1 MELRLT
7 PEQSLLRDS
16 AAKFVAG
23 AGAKVAR
30 GFRNRIPPFDP
41 ARLRA
46 AGEFGWLGILVPASA
61 GGLGLTLTELAL
73 MLEQVGLGLVCE
85 PVGFAAIS
93 AAALS
98 HEHVPQTP
106 TPPSPASGGGIKGGG
121 SLRKRTCSNKEHPML
136 KPVMTGAALV
146 VPALQEGPHGDDPLE
161 PGMRAAGQGGA
172 LRLSGRKMFV
182 CADGAKGFLVSAGGA
197 DGPILCYVPRDA
209 PGCTISAA
217 STVEGRRLATLTL
230 ADSPA
235 DLVPAHPSSRNAVDA
250 LYNLALFALA
260 CELLGVMAKA
270 QAITLDYLR
279 LRKQFGKPIGSFQ
292 AVAHQ
297 AVNMYIRVEAVRSLL
312 FAIAANNDPWRID
325 PVMAVAA
332 KAKASEEAL
341 AVTQAAIQLH
351 GAIGFTDEHEIGLYL
366 KRAMLL
372 SSLLGNAAAQRRRY
386 TQLAGLT

>member
-1 MELRLT
+1 MELRLS

-16 AAKFVAG
+16 AAKFIAA

-46 AGEFGWLGILVPASA
+46 AGDLGWLGILVPASA

-73 MLEQVGLGLVCE
+73 LLEQAGLGLVCE
-85 PVGFAAIS
+85 PVGLAAIS
-93 AAALS
+93 AAALW
-98 HEHVPQTP
+98 Q
-106 TPPSPASGGGIKGGG
+106 
-121 SLRKRTCSNKEHPML
+121 HPML
-136 KPVMTGAALV
+136 KPVMTGAVLV
-146 VPALQEGPHGDDPLE
+146 VPALQEGPHGNDPLV
-161 PGMRAAGQGGA
+161 PGMRAAGEGRA

-182 CADGAKGFLVSAGGA
+182 CADGADGFLVSAGGA
-197 DGPILCYVPRDA
+197 EGPILCYVPRDA
-209 PGCTISAA
+209 PGCTIDAT

-235 DLVPAHPSSRNAVDA
+235 DLIQPHPSSRNAVDA

-297 AVNMYIRVEAVRSLL
+297 AVNMYIRVEAVRSLI
-312 FAIAANNDPWRID
+312 FAIAANNDPRCID

-386 TQLAGLT
+386 TEIANLRG